1 MRYSIIAFIFILT
14 IFNACDDPE
23 TFPVYYKINNQ
34 SDFSL
39 TFIGYSYSISTDKI
53 ENDTIELQPMTS
65 ELFSTDL
72 VATMNRKK
80 IFKNYLTFIYDSIK
94 IEIEDQVVKNFQ
106 HGSPIFNIDNWEFI
120 QNEES
125 FDAYYYLTND
135 SLDL

>member
-23 TFPVYYKINNQ
+23 TFPVYYNVYNQ
-34 SDFSL
+34 SEFN
-39 TFIGYSYSISTDKI
+39 IKVISYSEASKLYG
-53 ENDTIELQPMTS
+53 DTINILKNEIGILTNDLIPQMDKDEIY
-65 ELFSTDL
+65 ELF
-72 VATMNRKK
+72 
-80 IFKNYLTFIYDSIK
+80 LTNAIDSIK
-94 IEIEDQVVKNFQ
+94 VFINDKTVKTYQ

-135 SLDL
+135 SLDLEK